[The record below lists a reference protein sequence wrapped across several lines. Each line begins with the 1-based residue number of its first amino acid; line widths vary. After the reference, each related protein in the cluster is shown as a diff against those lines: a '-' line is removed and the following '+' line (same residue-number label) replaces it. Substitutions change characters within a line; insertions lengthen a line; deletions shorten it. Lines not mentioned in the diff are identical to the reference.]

1 VPIENNGTGLR
12 RAKVCG
18 KWSFEQDV
26 AIEVTVPNQMSVS
39 GADKYVRRYRPVT
52 KAIKV
57 LAVDDH
63 PLLREGIAAVLNGE
77 QDIELVAEAVNGREA
92 IELFRQH
99 RPDITLMDLQMPDM
113 NGIEAIIAIRSEFPN
128 ARFVVLTTYQGDVQ
142 AVRAL
147 KAGASGYLLKSMLR
161 KDLLDT
167 IRVVHAGRRRIP
179 PEIATELA
187 DHIAEDTLT
196 DREIEVL
203 RRVANGNSNKIIG
216 AQLNVSEATIKGH
229 LKSILAKLGA
239 NDRTHAVTIAIR
251 RGFIDG

>member
-1 VPIENNGTGLR
+1 
-12 RAKVCG
+12 
-18 KWSFEQDV
+18 
-26 AIEVTVPNQMSVS
+26 M
-39 GADKYVRRYRPVT
+39 T

-77 QDIELVAEAVNGREA
+77 RDIELVAEAVNGREA

-113 NGIEAIIAIRSEFPN
+113 NGIETIIAIRSEFPN

>member
-1 VPIENNGTGLR
+1 
-12 RAKVCG
+12 
-18 KWSFEQDV
+18 
-26 AIEVTVPNQMSVS
+26 M
-39 GADKYVRRYRPVT
+39 T

-92 IELFRQH
+92 IEIFRQH
-99 RPDITLMDLQMPDM
+99 RPDVTLMDLQMPDM

-128 ARFVVLTTYQGDVQ
+128 ARFIVLTTYQGDVQ

-216 AQLNVSEATIKGH
+216 SQLNVSEATIKGH
-229 LKSILAKLGA
+229 LKSILSKLGA